1 MVLFKI
7 GPSMLGKRVN
17 YNEFFPG
24 AISTVSYKLSIIK
37 VYAKSDGDIFLNPPG
52 DR

>member
-7 GPSMLGKRVN
+7 SPSSEKGKLQL
-17 YNEFFPG
+17 
-24 AISTVSYKLSIIK
+24 ILSRGYIYRKFQIECHK
-37 VYAKSDGDIFLNPPG
+37 IYAKSDGDIFLNPPG